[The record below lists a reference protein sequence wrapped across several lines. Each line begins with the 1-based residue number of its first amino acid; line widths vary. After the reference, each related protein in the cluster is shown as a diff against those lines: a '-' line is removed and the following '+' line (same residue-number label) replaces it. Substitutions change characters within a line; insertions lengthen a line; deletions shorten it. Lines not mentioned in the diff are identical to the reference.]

1 MDLNEKHRAE
11 REALQQHYM
20 HQINS
25 LKKQL
30 ENEEA
35 RLRSRHSEEIR
46 LHKLKETAK
55 FDECC

>member
-20 HQINS
+20 QQINS

-55 FDECC
+55 IR

>member
-1 MDLNEKHRAE
+1 MDLNEKHRVE

-35 RLRSRHSEEIR
+35 RLRSRHSEELR
-46 LHKLKETAK
+46 RQQKLDFSPSKS
-55 FDECC
+55 

>member
-1 MDLNEKHRAE
+1 MDLNEKHQAE

-20 HQINS
+20 NQMNS

-35 RLRSRHSEEIR
+35 RLRSRHSEELR
-46 LHKLKETAK
+46 RQQKLDFSPSKS
-55 FDECC
+55 

>member
-11 REALQQHYM
+11 REALQQRYM
-20 HQINS
+20 QQINS

-35 RLRSRHSEEIR
+35 RLRSRHSEELR
-46 LHKLKETAK
+46 RQQKMDFSPSKP
-55 FDECC
+55 

>member
-11 REALQQHYM
+11 REALQQRYM
-20 HQINS
+20 QQINS

-35 RLRSRHSEEIR
+35 RLRSRHSEELR
-46 LHKLKETAK
+46 RQQKMDFSPSKL
-55 FDECC
+55 

>member
-1 MDLNEKHRAE
+1 MDLDVKHKAE
-11 REALQQHYM
+11 LEALRQQYLL
-20 HQINS
+20 QIKS

-35 RLRSRHSEEIR
+35 RLRSRQSEEIR

-55 FDECC
+55 IR

>member
-1 MDLNEKHRAE
+1 MDLNKKHRAE

-35 RLRSRHSEEIR
+35 RLRSRHSEELR
-46 LHKLKETAK
+46 RQQKLDFSPSKS
-55 FDECC
+55 